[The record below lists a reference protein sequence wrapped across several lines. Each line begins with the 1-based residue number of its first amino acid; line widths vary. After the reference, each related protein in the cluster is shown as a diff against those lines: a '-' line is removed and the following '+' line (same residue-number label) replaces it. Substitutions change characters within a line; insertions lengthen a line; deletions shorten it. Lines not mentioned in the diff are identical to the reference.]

1 MYRALI
7 RTIILS
13 VAVLITIAFFTLVER
28 KFLAYTHL
36 RKGPNKPRLIGLPQ
50 PVADAIKLF
59 SKEQIKPNIAN
70 QLPFYIAPIIALFLA
85 LNLANLIP
93 RPYSILGLD
102 FSAPLFSAIARLNVY
117 ATLAAGW
124 ARNSKYALLGTVRA
138 IAQTISYEVG
148 ISLCILI
155 VLVTLSSLRLNSTYS
170 EHSWPVLIIPILL
183 PIWIA
188 TILAETN
195 RTPYDLV
202 EGESELVSG
211 FNIEYRAGPFAIIF
225 IAEYTRII
233 AISIFTSAIFSTRL
247 RFLVFILKT
256 LFIAIIFL
264 WVRATLPRI
273 RYDRLIYLMWISF
286 LPVTLGLSII
296 YFSLFMFLRNSLLKY
311 TPWKCEIR
319 LNLFLNSEI
328 V

>member
-7 RTIILS
+7 STIILS
-13 VAVLITIAFFTLVER
+13 VAILIAIAFFTLVER

-50 PVADAIKLF
+50 PIADAIKLF
-59 SKEQIKPNIAN
+59 TKEQVKPNISN
-70 QLPFYIAPIIALFLA
+70 SIPFYIAPILALFLA
-85 LNLANLIP
+85 LALRNLIP
-93 RPYSILGLD
+93 RPNSILASE
-102 FSAPLFSAIARLNVY
+102 FSAPLFSAIASLNVY
-117 ATLAAGW
+117 ASLIAGW

-155 VLVTLSSLRLNSTYS
+155 ALVTISSLSLTSSFT
-170 EHSWPVLIIPILL
+170 EHSWPSLIIPLL
-183 PIWIA
+183 VPIWIA

-211 FNIEYRAGPFAIIF
+211 FNIEYSAGPFAIIF
-225 IAEYTRII
+225 IAEYTSII
-233 AISIFTSAIFSTRL
+233 AIRMFTSALFSSRSSSIIFM
-247 RFLVFILKT
+247 LKT
-256 LFIAIIFL
+256 LFLTTLFL

-273 RYDRLIYLMWISF
+273 RYDNLIYLIWISF

-296 YFSLFMFLRNSLLKY
+296 YFALFFLLRDSL
-311 TPWKCEIR
+311 
-319 LNLFLNSEI
+319 
-328 V
+328 